1 MYYMTDRELNLDK
14 KLDDMQKNLDE
25 KQKKWMK
32 NRKNG
37 CKVPNFG

>member
-25 KQKKWMK
+25 KQKKMDEKKWM
-32 NRKNG
+32 
-37 CKVPNFG
+37 